1 VPELVQHARTVDTV
15 FDLLGRDEN
24 DMTAALGWGLTRS
37 GSLRNQVLERLA
49 TGTKATEP
57 IVIELQRHESNDG
70 GFTDIEVRAPEVHV
84 IVEAKRGWALPSED
98 QLRRY
103 EARFATFGAPKQLFV
118 VLTQNG
124 VEELVR
130 RRLGGWMAPAPAE
143 LRVIGWSEVADLA
156 ARASRTGPLPER
168 EVVRELSQYLM
179 GVAEM
184 RDTNSNSV
192 HVVSLQPTSWAG
204 WPADLTPIDEVVKH
218 RVYHY
223 PTTGGN
229 YPKIVP
235 NYMGFRYWGE
245 LQSVHH
251 VDGYEVVD
259 SPFGLI
265 PGAPD
270 MRWDAP
276 AYLLTLGPPFRPDH
290 QVKTGKGIFRAAP
303 VTADLDLLFTCST
316 IVEARDQTRARRRGG

>member
-1 VPELVQHARTVDTV
+1 MPELIQHSRPVQTV

-24 DMTAALGWGLTRS
+24 DMTAALGWGLNRS
-37 GSLRNQVLERLA
+37 ASLRARMLERLA
-49 TGTKATEP
+49 AGTTASEP
-57 IVIELQRHESNDG
+57 VVIELQRHESADG
-70 GFTDIEVRAPEVHV
+70 GFTDIEVRAPQVHV

-103 EARFATFGAPKQLFV
+103 EARFVAFGAPEQRFV

-130 RRLGGWMAPAPAE
+130 RRLAGWVAPPPAE
-143 LRVIGWSEVADLA
+143 LRILGWSEVASIA
-156 ARASRTGPLPER
+156 AKASREGSLAER
-168 EVVRELSQYLM
+168 EIAKELSQYLM

-184 RDTNSNSV
+184 RDTNSNAV
-192 HVVSLQPTSWAG
+192 HVVSLAPNSWEG
-204 WPADLTPIDEVVKH
+204 WPPDLTPIDEVVKH

-245 LQSVHH
+245 LQSIHH
-251 VDGYEVVD
+251 VDSYEVVD

-265 PGAPD
+265 PGAPEL
-270 MRWDAP
+270 RWDHP
-276 AYLLTLGPPFRPDH
+276 AYLLQLGPPFRPAH
-290 QVKTGKGIFRAAP
+290 RVRTGKGIFRAAP
-303 VTADLDLLFTCST
+303 VSADLDLLFTCGT
-316 IVEARDQTRARRRGG
+316 IVEARDATRARRRGT